1 MQSDYKNY
9 DWDSLLSSLPIKKT
23 AEDRKKR
30 RELWN
35 QMDINGN
42 NYISLAE
49 FDKGLRDVLKL
60 PDIFKLKKVSLRA
73 FQAAK
78 TAVKSSSKYGD
89 DYVGWLEFRIILVYL
104 RQYFE
109 YYVMFCRIDTSDDF
123 KINLE
128 EFKKAVPTL
137 NKWGVK
143 IDDPVKEFNKIDTNH
158 GGVILFDEFCS
169 YAIKKNLDLEDDDDF
184 DDEEISKMKKIYSFF
199 F

>member
-9 DWDSLLSSLPIKKT
+9 DWDALFSKLPIKKT

-30 RELWN
+30 KELWN
-35 QMDINGN
+35 QIDMNGN

-49 FDKGLRDVLKL
+49 FDKGLRDALNL

-78 TAVKSSSKYGD
+78 KAVKSSSKYGD
-89 DYVGWLEFRIILVYL
+89 DYVGWLEFRIILVYI

-109 YYVMFCRIDTSDDF
+109 YYVMFCRIDSSQDF
-123 KINLE
+123 KISIN
-128 EFKKAVPTL
+128 EFKKAIPTL
-137 NKWGVK
+137 EKWGIK
-143 IDDPVKEFNKIDTNH
+143 INDPESEFNKIDINN
-158 GGVILFDEFCS
+158 GGVIMFDEFCT

-184 DDEEISKMKKIYSFF
+184 DDDDIKKMK
-199 F
+199 

>member
-9 DWDSLLSSLPIKKT
+9 DWDSLLSRLPIKKT
-23 AEDRKKR
+23 EEDRKKR

-35 QMDINGN
+35 QIDINGN

-49 FDKGLRDVLKL
+49 FDKGLRDVLQL

-109 YYVMFCRIDTSDDF
+109 YYVMFCRIDSSDDF
-123 KINLE
+123 KINLN
-128 EFKKAVPTL
+128 EFKKAIPTL
-137 NKWGVK
+137 EKWGIK
-143 IDDPVKEFNKIDTNH
+143 INDPEKEFNSIDTNH
-158 GGVILFDEFCS
+158 GGVILFDEFCT

-184 DDEEISKMKKIYSFF
+184 DDEEINKMK
-199 F
+199 

>member
-1 MQSDYKNY
+1 MQSDYKDY

-30 RELWN
+30 KELWN
-35 QMDINGN
+35 QMDMNGN

-123 KINLE
+123 KINLD

-158 GGVILFDEFCS
+158 GGAILFDEFCS
-169 YAIKKNLDLEDDDDF
+169 YAIKKNLDLEDDDAF
-184 DDEEISKMKKIYSFF
+184 DDEDISKMK
-199 F
+199 

>member
-1 MQSDYKNY
+1 MQSDYKKY
-9 DWDSLLSSLPIKKT
+9 DWDSLLSKLPIKKT

-30 RELWN
+30 KELWN
-35 QMDINGN
+35 QIDMNGN

-49 FDKGLRDVLKL
+49 FDKGLRDVLQL

-89 DYVGWLEFRIILVYL
+89 DYVGWLEFRIILVYI

-128 EFKKAVPTL
+128 EFKKAIPIL
-137 NKWGVK
+137 EKWGVK
-143 IDDPVKEFNKIDTNH
+143 ISDPVKEFNKIDTNH
-158 GGVILFDEFCS
+158 GGVIMFDEFCS
-169 YAIKKNLDLEDDDDF
+169 YAIQRNLDLEDDDNF
-184 DDEEISKMKKIYSFF
+184 DDEELRK
-199 F
+199 

>member
-1 MQSDYKNY
+1 MQSDYKDY

-30 RELWN
+30 KELWN
-35 QMDINGN
+35 QMDMNGN

-73 FQAAK
+73 FLAAK

-123 KINLE
+123 KINLD

-158 GGVILFDEFCS
+158 GGAILFDEFCS

-184 DDEEISKMKKIYSFF
+184 DDEDISKMK
-199 F
+199 

>member
-23 AEDRKKR
+23 VEDRKKR

-158 GGVILFDEFCS
+158 GGAILFDEFCS

-184 DDEEISKMKKIYSFF
+184 DDEEISKMK
-199 F
+199 

>member
-1 MQSDYKNY
+1 MQSDYKDY

-30 RELWN
+30 KELWN
-35 QMDINGN
+35 QMDMNGN

-158 GGVILFDEFCS
+158 GGAILFDEFCS

-184 DDEEISKMKKIYSFF
+184 DDEEISKMK
-199 F
+199 

>member
-1 MQSDYKNY
+1 MQSDYKDY

-30 RELWN
+30 KELWN
-35 QMDINGN
+35 QMDMNGN

-184 DDEEISKMKKIYSFF
+184 DDEDISKMK
-199 F
+199 

>member
-9 DWDSLLSSLPIKKT
+9 DWDSLLSRLPIKKT

-35 QMDINGN
+35 QIDINGN

-49 FDKGLRDVLKL
+49 FDKGLRDVLQL

-184 DDEEISKMKKIYSFF
+184 DDEEISKMK
-199 F
+199 

>member
-158 GGVILFDEFCS
+158 GGAILFDEFCS

-184 DDEEISKMKKIYSFF
+184 DDEEISKMK
-199 F
+199 

>member
-1 MQSDYKNY
+1 MQSDYKDY

-30 RELWN
+30 KELWN
-35 QMDINGN
+35 QMDMNGN

-123 KINLE
+123 KINLD

-158 GGVILFDEFCS
+158 GGAILFDEFCS

-184 DDEEISKMKKIYSFF
+184 DDEEISKMK
-199 F
+199 

>member
-184 DDEEISKMKKIYSFF
+184 DDEEILKIK
-199 F
+199 

>member
-1 MQSDYKNY
+1 MQSDYKDY

-30 RELWN
+30 KELWN
-35 QMDINGN
+35 QMDMNGN

-123 KINLE
+123 KINLD

-184 DDEEISKMKKIYSFF
+184 DDEDISKMK
-199 F
+199 

>member
-123 KINLE
+123 KIN
-128 EFKKAVPTL
+128 
-137 NKWGVK
+137 
-143 IDDPVKEFNKIDTNH
+143 
-158 GGVILFDEFCS
+158 
-169 YAIKKNLDLEDDDDF
+169 
-184 DDEEISKMKKIYSFF
+184 
-199 F
+199 

>member
-123 KINLE
+123 KINLD

-158 GGVILFDEFCS
+158 GGAILFDEFCS

-184 DDEEISKMKKIYSFF
+184 DDEEISKMK
-199 F
+199 